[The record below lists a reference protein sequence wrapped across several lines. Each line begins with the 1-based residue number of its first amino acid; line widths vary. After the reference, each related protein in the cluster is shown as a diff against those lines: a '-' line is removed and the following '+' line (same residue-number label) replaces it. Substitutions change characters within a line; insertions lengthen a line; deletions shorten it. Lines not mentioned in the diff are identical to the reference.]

1 MKKITKFIPI
11 IVFILFLIVLEI
23 YFWNDTNEC
32 GLGFGVITHGSLFPI
47 CTFVISLFYSLTTKS
62 KYKYFLIPFFIFVI
76 IIFEYTTY
84 GLLNKNNNI
93 NLSNIPLG
101 LVYGAVSLVGIL
113 LGNLK
118 KEKKQSKE

>member
-1 MKKITKFIPI
+1 MKKGKKFIPI
-11 IVFILFLIVLEI
+11 IVFILFLVVLEI
-23 YFWNDTNEC
+23 YFWNNTNEC

-62 KYKYFLIPFFIFVI
+62 KYKYLLILFFILAI

-84 GLLNKNNNI
+84 GLLNANNKI

-118 KEKKQSKE
+118 KEKK